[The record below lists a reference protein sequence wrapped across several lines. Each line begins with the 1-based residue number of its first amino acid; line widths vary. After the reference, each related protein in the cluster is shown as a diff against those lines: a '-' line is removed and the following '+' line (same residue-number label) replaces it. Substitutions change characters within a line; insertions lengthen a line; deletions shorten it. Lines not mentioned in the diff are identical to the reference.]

1 MLCCKPSHDNHG
13 SCVPGKQGAWDVT
26 EDKTCPLVTHFQ
38 PLTMALEL
46 QDMSRDDRECVCV
59 CALALH
65 RAHALSLLLQVLG
78 NINNTIHCLSNSP
91 KQNQAF
97 HQAMQPSNSIKQL
110 TTRLRTNCSKT
121 QSDRVVVV
129 VLLVGVIVIRDV
141 QTELGMWRSW

>member
-1 MLCCKPSHDNHG
+1 MTVS
-13 SCVPGKQGAWDVT
+13 
-26 EDKTCPLVTHFQ
+26 
-38 PLTMALEL
+38 
-46 QDMSRDDRECVCV
+46 VCV

-65 RAHALSLLLQVLG
+65 REHALSLLLQVLG